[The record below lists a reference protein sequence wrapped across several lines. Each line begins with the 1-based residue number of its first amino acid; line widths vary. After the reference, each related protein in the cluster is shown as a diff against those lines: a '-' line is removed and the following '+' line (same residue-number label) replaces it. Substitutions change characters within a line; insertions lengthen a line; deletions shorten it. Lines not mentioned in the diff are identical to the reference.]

1 MTRTSVLVLG
11 LGNVLCSDDGAGVKI
26 GRAHV

>member
-1 MTRTSVLVLG
+1 MYQHHEESLKIMEKMFRERE
-11 LGNVLCSDDGAGVKI
+11 GVKI